1 MIDGRLFPPPAKIL
15 SATIGITFVGQ
26 KGLRESTASNV
37 QSQAMESER
46 STDVAESQQSTI
58 HGY

>member
-1 MIDGRLFPPPAKIL
+1 MIDRRLFPPPAKIL

-37 QSQAMESER
+37 QSQVMESER

-58 HGY
+58 HRY